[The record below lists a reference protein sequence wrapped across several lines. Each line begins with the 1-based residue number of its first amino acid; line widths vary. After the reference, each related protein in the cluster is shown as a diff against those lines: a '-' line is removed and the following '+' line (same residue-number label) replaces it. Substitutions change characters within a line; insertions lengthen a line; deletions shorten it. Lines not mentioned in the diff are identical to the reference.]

1 MATVL
6 VTGASG
12 FVGRHL
18 CASLTAQGVQIIALQ
33 HRTVAAAIPG
43 VRVVQSLDALPDD
56 LQLDAI
62 VNLAGAPILRTPWT
76 SARRRLLLSSRLD
89 TTAAVVKLIA
99 RLRQRPPVFISSSAV
114 GYYGVRGDEPLD
126 ESATGQAIFQSEL
139 CQRWEQAALPAEEL
153 GVRVVLLRFG
163 VVLGTDGGALPP
175 QVLPARFGV
184 AAVLGHGRQGMP
196 WIHIDD
202 AVAIIEHALRTP
214 PLRGALN
221 VVAPEHVTQRQ
232 FQRVLTQVLQ
242 RPLWLRV
249 PAWPLRLLLGE
260 MTQLLLDGQHVV
272 PKKCVEQGY
281 RFRHPQLR
289 GALENLLGSA
299 KPAEAAR

>member
-1 MATVL
+1 MKTVL

-18 CASLTAQGVQIIALQ
+18 CASLGAQGAQIIALQ
-33 HRTVAAAIPG
+33 HRTVAAATPG
-43 VRVVQSLDALPDD
+43 VRVVQSLDTLPDD

-76 SARRRLLLSSRLD
+76 AARRRLLLSSRLD
-89 TTAAVVKLIA
+89 TTASVLKLIA
-99 RLRQRPPVFISSSAV
+99 RLRQRPQVFISASAV

-139 CQRWEQAALPAEEL
+139 CQRWEQAALPAAEL

-184 AAVLGHGRQGMP
+184 AAVLGDGRQGMP
-196 WIHIDD
+196 WIHIED
-202 AVAIIEHALRTP
+202 AVGIIEHAMRTST
-214 PLRGALN
+214 LAGAVN
-221 VVAPEHVTQRQ
+221 VVAPDHVTQRQ

-249 PAWPLRLLLGE
+249 PAWPVRLLLGE

-281 RFRHPQLR
+281 QFRHPLLR
-289 GALENLLGSA
+289 AALENLLLSSTHA
-299 KPAEAAR
+299 KAPH

>member
-1 MATVL
+1 VTTVL

-18 CASLTAQGVQIIALQ
+18 CASLAAQGVQIIALQ
-33 HRTVAAAIPG
+33 HRTVAAATPG
-43 VRVVQSLDALPDD
+43 VRVVQTLDALPDD

-76 SARRRLLLSSRLD
+76 ASRRRLLLSSRLD
-89 TTAAVVKLIA
+89 TTASVVKLIS
-99 RLRQRPPVFISSSAV
+99 RLQQRPQVLLSASAV

-139 CQRWEQAALPAEEL
+139 CQRWEQAALPVGEL

-175 QVLPARFGV
+175 QVLPARLGV
-184 AAVLGHGRQGMP
+184 AAVLGSGRQGMP

-202 AVAIIEHALRTP
+202 AVGIIELALRTP
-214 PLRGALN
+214 LLRGALN
-221 VVAPEHVTQRQ
+221 LVAPGHVTQRQ

-249 PAWPLRLLLGE
+249 PAWPVRLLLGE

-272 PKKCVEQGY
+272 PKKCLEQGY
-281 RFRHPQLR
+281 AFRHPQLR
-289 GALENLLGSA
+289 GALEDLLASPTPT
-299 KPAEAAR
+299 KVPH